1 MGTWLDRKGI
11 YYLVDAFC
19 MLIRRNL
26 AVELTVAGCVS
37 LEADVKV
44 FFLPKLSPRVRVIPF
59 VKREDMPAVYAERDL
74 SFSRLLSRECRCPS
88 FEAMAAGNTA
98 VVTTNTSGMADVVED
113 GFNGLTVPTPDA
125 DSLVEAVERL
135 CGSVELRKQLGQE
148 TAKIMRRYTW
158 DRVTRQLEAVLSLA
172 SQQAARS

>member
-1 MGTWLDRKGI
+1 
-11 YYLVDAFC
+11 

-44 FFLPKLSPRVRVIPF
+44 FFLPEVRSRVRVIPF
-59 VKREDMPAVYAERDL
+59 VKREDMPAVYAEHDIFVFPSL
-74 SFSRLLSRECRCPS
+74 IEGTPPPLL
-88 FEAMAAGNTA
+88 EAMAAGMP
-98 VVTTNTSGMADVVED
+98 VVTTKTSGMADAVET
-113 GFNGLTVPTPDA
+113 GFNGLTVPTADA

-148 TAKIMRRYTW
+148 AAKMMRRYTW
-158 DRVTRQLEAVLSLA
+158 AHVTRQLEAVLSLA